1 MEIGNEKKYSKKA
14 GCCFRAS
21 ALCVYGRMRLRQ
33 KEKDPATQQ
42 VLKISITP
50 EPSPAPEP
58 DKMDQ
63 KAVVKKR
70 KYYHGKMN
78 IWSTGTRQT
87 IKKPTAE
94 QVRTP
99 KMQKVRNRKP
109 ITAATQEIRRTL
121 LKNKG
126 KKPLELY
133 LHIPFCVK
141 KCDYCDFL
149 SGPSGPKEQADYV
162 DALLEEINAAEEGK
176 GRSVS
181 SVFIGGGTPSVLDE
195 RFIGE
200 ILNHIRRKFQIA
212 DHAEITIEVN
222 PGTAD
227 RNKLQAY
234 RTYGINRLSIGLQS
248 PDDRELKILGRIH
261 NYEQFLETYRSARE
275 AGFDNINIDLMSAIP
290 DQTYEGWIHNL
301 RTVAGLDPE
310 HISAYSLIIE
320 EGTPF
325 ASRTLNLPDEDA
337 EYNMYE
343 ATAQILREYGF
354 EQYEISN
361 YAKKGRE
368 CRHNVGYWIRQDY
381 LGFGLGASSLYGK
394 ERFVNTQDMKK
405 YLENSRTPK
414 KIEKKSRP
422 SPERMRWRSSCFWDF
437 V

>member
-1 MEIGNEKKYSKKA
+1 MERRNITDSPMEIY
-14 GCCFRAS
+14 
-21 ALCVYGRMRLRQ
+21 V
-33 KEKDPATQQ
+33 
-42 VLKISITP
+42 
-50 EPSPAPEP
+50 
-58 DKMDQ
+58 
-63 KAVVKKR
+63 
-70 KYYHGKMN
+70 
-78 IWSTGTRQT
+78 
-87 IKKPTAE
+87 
-94 QVRTP
+94 
-99 KMQKVRNRKP
+99 
-109 ITAATQEIRRTL
+109 
-121 LKNKG
+121 
-126 KKPLELY
+126 
-133 LHIPFCVK
+133 HIPFCIK

-149 SGPSGPKEQADYV
+149 SGPSGPKKQADYV

-261 NYEQFLETYRSARE
+261 NYEQFLETYRSARD

-301 RTVAGLDPE
+301 RTVAGLEPE

-325 ASRTLNLPDEDA
+325 ASRTLSLPDEDT

-343 ATAQILREYGF
+343 ATVQILREYGF

-381 LGFGLGASSLYGK
+381 LGFGLGASSLY
-394 ERFVNTQDMKK
+394 
-405 YLENSRTPK
+405 
-414 KIEKKSRP
+414 
-422 SPERMRWRSSCFWDF
+422 
-437 V
+437 